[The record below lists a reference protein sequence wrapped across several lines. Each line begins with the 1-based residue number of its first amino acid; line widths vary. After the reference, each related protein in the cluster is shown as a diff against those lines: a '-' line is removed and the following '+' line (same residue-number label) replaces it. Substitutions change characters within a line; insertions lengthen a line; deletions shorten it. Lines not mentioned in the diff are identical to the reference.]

1 MWILYL
7 KFFEKLIVKLYIQN
21 VTNYVYRMSIP
32 SFIYYYT
39 EQQMSAKNTIK
50 GFKFNIFFNYFFKLI
65 YSNCMTSI
73 QQNSQVERPQE
84 ELKNNNSTSPRD
96 SDSSDSSYDFVKDL
110 NQKSNLKRTPEE
122 DQELLHKY
130 KGKHGLKY
138 QKISNEQR
146 QKLIKQ
152 ITTTGCTIK
161 NAARDLNINFST
173 AKAIMQIFRRE
184 GRMTKKLKRDKTQS
198 ELKKAEIL
206 IQGDQQNF
214 KSEVGLTKEEQ
225 CQPRQNTVQDN
236 LDTIHF
242 QLVEEQNRNQAI
254 LIQQLKTQNL
264 YLQGRANQFQQEKQ
278 QLNQNYSYLTIQY
291 NQLQQMVRYA
301 MPQYHQPY
309 LF

>member
-1 MWILYL
+1 
-7 KFFEKLIVKLYIQN
+7 
-21 VTNYVYRMSIP
+21 
-32 SFIYYYT
+32 
-39 EQQMSAKNTIK
+39 
-50 GFKFNIFFNYFFKLI
+50 
-65 YSNCMTSI
+65 MTSI

-122 DQELLHKY
+122 DQELLQKY

-184 GRMTKKLKRDKTQS
+184 GRMTKKLKRDKTQQ

-206 IQGDQQNF
+206 IQGDKQNF
-214 KSEVGLTKEEQ
+214 KSEVGLTKQEQ
-225 CQPRQNTVQDN
+225 CQMRQNTVQDN
-236 LDTIHF
+236 LDTIHI